1 MKKIFMI
8 ILVLCVVN
16 TRAQQ
21 KEVPPKV
28 LVITAHPDDE
38 TGISVAIY
46 KITHELKGTV
56 DLALIT
62 NGEGGYKYSTLA
74 EAYYGL
80 PLTDE
85 TSGREY
91 LPSIRKTEL
100 MNGGKIMGI
109 RNYYFFDQKDH
120 KYTLDITGVMDSI
133 WDTVLVKRR
142 LAGIIRQEKYDYI
155 FCLLPVPETHAHHKC
170 ASLIALQL
178 ASELGAKERPT
189 VLGYTIGM
197 VQDSLPKP
205 YTGLEGFPISH
216 VEAGAPVFTVDRN
229 APFGFKNRLSYKVI
243 ANWVIAEHKS
253 QGTMQLAMNMG
264 DTERFLFFAVN
275 PLERISAVEKLFLEL
290 KKVPYA
296 AKEYKE

>member
-1 MKKIFMI
+1 MKKILLI

-16 TRAQQ
+16 MHAQQ
-21 KEVPPKV
+21 KDAPPKV

-85 TSGREY
+85 ASGREY

-142 LAGIIRQEKYDYI
+142 LAGIIRQEKYNSI

-178 ASELGAKERPT
+178 ASELSEKERPT

-205 YTGLEGFPISH
+205 YTGLEGFPITR
-216 VEAGAPVFTVDRN
+216 VDVGVPVFTIDRN
-229 APFGFKNRLSYKVI
+229 AAFGFKNRLSYKVV

-275 PLERISAVEKLFLEL
+275 PLARIPLVEKLFLEL
-290 KKVPYA
+290 KKVPYV